1 METFRKEERISGR
14 ENIRQLFNEGM
25 SFNCFP
31 FRVYWLDRMFSPGAS
46 PARILIAVPKKNL
59 KKATQRNLMKR
70 RIREA
75 YRRNKQGFYEFLARQ
90 NKSCSLGVIYT
101 DSALLDYSGV
111 EKKIVI
117 ILQRLEKEYEQAS
130 R

>member
-14 ENIRQLFNEGM
+14 ENIRQLFNEGR
-25 SFNCFP
+25 SFNCHP
-31 FRVYWLDRMFSPGAS
+31 FRIYWLDRNISPGVS

-75 YRRNKQGFYEFLARQ
+75 YRRNKRGFYEFLARQ
-90 NKSCSLGVIYT
+90 NKTCSLGVIYT
-101 DSALLDYSGV
+101 DGALLDYTGV

-117 ILQRLEKEYEQAS
+117 ILQRLEKEYEQAP